1 MRSPSIRR
9 PLVALVGAGSLSLAL
24 APAASA
30 ASATL
35 RAAVT
40 SLPGATEVRTGYDRD
55 LFRHWTDGDGDGC
68 DTRREV
74 LLAEATVRPT
84 VGSGCSLS
92 GGRWSSYVDGAT
104 WTDPADLDIDHL
116 VPLAEAW
123 DSGARSW
130 SAGDRERFAND
141 LGDDRSLA
149 AVTDSV
155 NQAKGDQDP
164 SEWEPP
170 LASARCRYAAE
181 WVATKLRW
189 RLSVDPAER
198 SALSG
203 RAAACPATTIS
214 WTVAR

>member
-9 PLVALVGAGSLSLAL
+9 PLVALVASGSLAL
-24 APAASA
+24 VAAPAATA
-30 ASATL
+30 DSATL
-35 RAAVT
+35 RAAVAD
-40 SLPGATEVRTGYDRD
+40 LPGASEVRTGYDREK
-55 LFRHWTDGDGDGC
+55 FRHWIDADGDGC

-74 LLAEATVRPT
+74 LIEEATTKPS
-84 VGSGCSLS
+84 VGSGCALS
-92 GGRWSSYVDGAT
+92 GGRWSSYVDGET

-130 SAGDRERFAND
+130 STADREAYAND
-141 LGDDRSLA
+141 LGDARSLA
-149 AVTDSV
+149 GVTDDV
-155 NQAKGDQDP
+155 NQAKGDQDL

-170 LASARCRYAAE
+170 LTSARCRYAAE

-189 RLSVDPAER
+189 GLTVDPPER
-198 SALSG
+198 SALEN